1 MVNSCECCCSVD
13 GSVER
18 RYYRV
23 ITEFLPS
30 FTLSSVRCVFDGA
43 HSVLSLVFLWPVL
56 FRVPDVILVFFLRRF
71 CFFFCAFRRRQRT
84 TPRIG
89 TRRAIGSEKKIRFIS
104 GSHFLCFFWLPV
116 PLKSVSFFLV
126 AKRSSFSALLLFI
139 FFCRSPRLLLAPP
152 RRFRCYFETFDFQLV
167 RLG

>member
-1 MVNSCECCCSVD
+1 MVNSCECCY

-71 CFFFCAFRRRQRT
+71 CFFFAHFVDGKGRRHELGHGGRL
-84 TPRIG
+84 
-89 TRRAIGSEKKIRFIS
+89 ALKKKIRFIS